1 VVVHSAYGPCPEV
14 GGFCAGADQCGE
26 TGLCIEGACFRL

>member
-1 VVVHSAYGPCPEV
+1 V

-26 TGLCIEGACFRL
+26 TGLCIEGACFPL